1 MTTTSQQTDQTTE
14 LIDLHPPAADMEQLV
29 RIGLNRCPRQLPAW
43 FLYDEEGSRLFD
55 RICEQPEYS
64 LTRTEIALLES
75 AAPEIALAIGGGVI
89 VEFGAGSAQKVG
101 PLLDAIHPAAYV
113 ALDISAEHL
122 GKATA
127 ALQQRHPGVPML
139 GICCDHSTL
148 KAVPEHPLLRDQ
160 RRIGFFPGS
169 SLGNFEQHD
178 AVRLLRH
185 FKQLLKGGPLLLG
198 LDQPKSKVRLEAA
211 YNDAAGI
218 SAAFARNLLHRLNA
232 DLGANFDPQ
241 SFQYQ
246 ARWQADQQRVQMAL
260 ISSCDQVVRITDHSW
275 TFRCDEPLITEYSL
289 KYSPERAVALA
300 QQAGW
305 RWVRRWH
312 DPDDD
317 LSLHLL
323 EATD

>member
-75 AAPEIALAIGGGVI
+75 SAPEIASAIGEGVI

-211 YNDAAGI
+211 YNDDAGI

-260 ISSCDQVVRITDHSW
+260 ISSCDQVVRIADHSW

>member
-1 MTTTSQQTDQTTE
+1 MTTTSQQTDQKPE

-64 LTRTEIALLES
+64 LTRTEIALLEL

-260 ISSCDQVVRITDHSW
+260 ISSCDQVVRIADHSW